1 MTIARQTSKRAG
13 EEASRSHSKLFRVSY
28 GVVDN
33 HPRYGFVIFFL
44 FRRVHPM
51 RAQIERA

>member
-51 RAQIERA
+51 RAQIERG